1 MSKWLRSVAVAA
13 GAAGLIAV
21 PFATAVPAAAAS
33 GPAST
38 PATAL
43 SCSHAYSN
51 KSSGTAR
58 LIGNGVNVRTGPHT
72 TCASTGQLNY
82 GDGVYLHCWTTGTS
96 VSGVSTW
103 WHIRVNGT
111 SWNGWIAHYYLDPS
125 DSPTS
130 GNKC

>member
-1 MSKWLRSVAVAA
+1 MRKRLRGIAVAVGAVGLLAA
-13 GAAGLIAV
+13 PL
-21 PFATAVPAAAAS
+21 ATAVPAVAAP

-58 LIGNGVNVRTGPHT
+58 LIGNNVNVRTGPHT

-82 GDGVYLHCWTTGTS
+82 DDGVYLHCWATGTS
-96 VSGVSTW
+96 VYGDSVW

-111 SWNGWIAHYYLDPS
+111 SWNGWIARYYLDPT
-125 DSPTS
+125 DWPTS
-130 GNKC
+130 SNKC